1 MILKDL
7 LEKAGY
13 PCPPALRMAT
23 QEITGI
29 TSDSRTVQKGN
40 VFVALRG
47 LRQDGSCFV
56 GDAMARGAVFAVSE
70 RCVASDDTL
79 TVSDARV
86 ALARLTDAWY
96 GHPAKNLELIGITG
110 TNGKTSTATML
121 HAILRHAG
129 YSCGL
134 IGTVECRLN
143 DRVLTAP
150 NQNRLANMTTPD
162 PAQLYAL
169 LAQMRDGGAQY
180 VVMEVTSHAL
190 AFSKTAPLQFK
201 RAVFTNLTP
210 DHLDLHGDM
219 ESYFAEK
226 SKLFDACQGAVI
238 AASAPYGQR
247 LADRMEV
254 PLWRVDEVSVRHVQ
268 KHGAKGVSFSLYC
281 PPTPPIAV
289 QIPVPGDFTVEN
301 GALAAMTALSLGV
314 ESNRVQEAL
323 LRFTGVKGR
332 MERVG
337 ENPFG
342 FSVFLDYAHTPDAL
356 EKLLRT
362 VRDFQGEQGRIL
374 LLFGC
379 GGDRDRTKRA
389 VMGEIAARLA
399 DQVIITSD
407 NARGEDPIK
416 IICQIASGIPQNK
429 AYTVIPDRAE
439 AIRYAIQNAKAGD
452 LILLAGKGHEEYE
465 IVGGERRPFSEG
477 WLVKEAFRARLR
489 AQNGEDKNEGE
500 PTV

>member
-96 GHPAKNLELIGITG
+96 GHPAKSLELIGITG

-281 PPTPPIAV
+281 PPTPPIAI

-379 GGDRDRTKRA
+379 GGDRDRSKRA
-389 VMGEIAARLA
+389 EMGRIGSRLA
-399 DQVIITSD
+399 DFLILTSD
-407 NARGEDPIK
+407 NCRSERPGEILRDILK
-416 IICQIASGIPQNK
+416 GVDKEK
-429 AYTVIPDRAE
+429 AHKVLPDRRE
-439 AIRYAIQNAKAGD
+439 AIAYAVNHARNGD
-452 LILLAGKGHEEYE
+452 IVLLVGKGHEEYE
-465 IVGGERRPFSEG
+465 IRGRERLHFSE
-477 WLVKEAFRARLR
+477 RAIVAECMARR
-489 AQNGEDKNEGE
+489 EEREQGAH
-500 PTV
+500 